1 MGLFKKDENGIIA
14 SYQKLTDEQKT
25 AFMAAIQTPA
35 EPANEP
41 AEPKPEDKPG
51 EPGEPP
57 KEPNAPTDEPVNPAE
72 PTEPPAQNPP
82 DGTQSEPTAQEPVAP
97 EAPPVNY
104 VDAST
109 FAEAI
114 KALEAKLTAKTQEL
128 MEMAQKGADMAD
140 RLSEEEKKA
149 ESGIGY
155 GKLKQGING
164 NEPGS
169 GKTYTQLRKETI
181 GY

>member
-1 MGLFKKDENGIIA
+1 MGLFKKDENDIITA
-14 SYQKLTDEQKT
+14 FQKLSDEQKT
-25 AFMAAIQTPA
+25 AFMAAVQTKEPETVIGDEPETNPEEPKTDEPPA
-35 EPANEP
+35 EPNAEP
-41 AEPKPEDKPG
+41 AE
-51 EPGEPP
+51 
-57 KEPNAPTDEPVNPAE
+57 TS
-72 PTEPPAQNPP
+72 EPPAQIPP
-82 DGTQSEPTAQEPVAP
+82 DGTPSEPTAQEPVAP

-169 GKTYTQLRKETI
+169 GKTYTQLRKETL

>member
-1 MGLFKKDENGIIA
+1 MGLFKKDESDILNA
-14 SYQKLTDEQKT
+14 YQKLSDEQKT
-25 AFMAAIQTPA
+25 AFMAAVQTPA

-51 EPGEPP
+51 EPP

-72 PTEPPAQNPP
+72 PAEPPAQNPP
-82 DGTQSEPTAQEPVAP
+82 DGLPSEPPAQETVAP

-149 ESGIGY
+149 ENGIGY

-164 NEPGS
+164 NEPGA

>member
-1 MGLFKKDENGIIA
+1 MGLFKKDESDILNA
-14 SYQKLTDEQKT
+14 FQKLSDEQKT

-57 KEPNAPTDEPVNPAE
+57 KEPNAPTDEPAE
-72 PTEPPAQNPP
+72 TAEPPAQNPP
-82 DGTQSEPTAQEPVAP
+82 DGAQSEPPAQEPAAP

-164 NEPGS
+164 NEPGT

>member
-1 MGLFKKDENGIIA
+1 MGLFHKDESDLITA
-14 SYQKLTDEQKT
+14 FQKLSDEQKT
-25 AFMAAIQTPA
+25 AFMAAVNQKPESKPDEGKTDETITIDEPSPNDGGKPA
-35 EPANEP
+35 ET
-41 AEPKPEDKPG
+41 AETPE
-51 EPGEPP
+51 
-57 KEPNAPTDEPVNPAE
+57 T
-72 PTEPPAQNPP
+72 PAQNPP
-82 DGTQSEPTAQEPVAP
+82 DGAQSEPTAPEPVAP

>member
-1 MGLFKKDENGIIA
+1 MGLFKKDENDIIA

-25 AFMAAIQTPA
+25 AFIAAIQTPA

-57 KEPNAPTDEPVNPAE
+57 KEPNAPTDEPANPAE
-72 PTEPPAQNPP
+72 LEQNPP
-82 DGTQSEPTAQEPVAP
+82 DGTQSEPTEQEPAAP

-164 NEPGS
+164 NEPGA

>member
-25 AFMAAIQTPA
+25 AFMAAIQTK
-35 EPANEP
+35 EPETVIGDEP
-41 AEPKPEDKPG
+41 ETNPDEPK
-51 EPGEPP
+51 
-57 KEPNAPTDEPVNPAE
+57 TDEPSPNEGEKPAE
-72 PTEPPAQNPP
+72 TPEPPAQNPP
-82 DGTQSEPTAQEPVAP
+82 DGAQSEPTAQEPVAP
-97 EAPPVNY
+97 EAPPVIY

-140 RLSEEEKKA
+140 RLSEEEQKA

-164 NEPGS
+164 NEPGA